1 MHIHG
6 GSLPP
11 DNRNRM
17 NPHKPGNTGTAGQSS
32 RPEDT
37 NPNSHEPRNP
47 EKGIEPKPETPFTFG
62 KSDSSPIFSSPDLI
76 ISTRD
81 QWLRATGNGPFKDR
95 DSMTPTEWHH
105 YVKTGELP
113 GTSTFLNNLLKNGG
127 TLFELPPQ
135 PVPNPPD
142 DGPVAD

>member
-17 NPHKPGNTGTAGQSS
+17 NPHKPGNTGTSGQSS

-47 EKGIEPKPETPFTFG
+47 KKGIEPKPETPFTFG
-62 KSDSSPIFSSPDLI
+62 KSDPSPIFSSPDYIVPYGLSLTRRDMR
-76 ISTRD
+76 ISVIN
-81 QWLRATGNGPFKDR
+81 Q
-95 DSMTPTEWHH
+95 
-105 YVKTGELP
+105 
-113 GTSTFLNNLLKNGG
+113 LKNGN
-127 TLFELPPQ
+127 LLLNPPPQ
-135 PVPNPPD
+135 PAPNPPD